1 MMNLDS
7 LIPVDGPELHFDR
20 AEYDRRVARTR
31 ELMQAEGIDA
41 LVVSNPSNILYL
53 TGYATTM
60 PSGYARLIIPAE
72 GEVRVHCS
80 EVEAPSFLCSSTVT
94 ADQIELFE
102 WTNAHECAVELARL
116 ISGLGFD
123 GKRVGL
129 EMGQAENFA
138 IGALDARSYIALTQ
152 TLPNATFVDATGVVL
167 EVRLIKTAKELE
179 YMREAGRITWAG
191 LQAGLNAIHDGTTD
205 NQVIAAVYNAL
216 KSEGSEAASIDPMI
230 ISGPR
235 TGWMPH
241 VPYENKPIVK
251 GDPVYFEITG
261 THHRYNAPSM
271 RTAVVGEPSP
281 GVKQLAQANIDTIN
295 ALLGSIKPGRTGHDV
310 AVEVSGPLASVPDA
324 WFHGGYGYSIGLGT
338 QPTWT
343 EAPMYIAEGCHREL
357 QPGMTF
363 HLAVCSLVPSK
374 FGAGFSE
381 SIVITEDGCETL
393 TPYKDFRL
401 TIR

>member
-1 MMNLDS
+1 MINLDS
-7 LIPVDGPELHFDR
+7 LIPKDGPELHFDR

-31 ELMQAEGIDA
+31 ELMQADGLDV

-60 PSGYARLIIPAE
+60 PSGYARLILPAD
-72 GEVRVHCS
+72 GDLRVHCS
-80 EVEAPSFLCSSTVT
+80 EVEVPSFLCSSTIT

-102 WTNAHECAVELARL
+102 WTNAHQCAVELARL
-116 ISGLGFD
+116 LAGLGFA
-123 GKRVGL
+123 GKRLGL

-138 IGALDARSYIALTQ
+138 IGALDARSYVALTE
-152 TLPNATFVDATGVVL
+152 TIPNATLVDATQIVL
-167 EVRLIKTAKELE
+167 EVRLIKTAKEVE

-191 LQAGLNAIHDGTTD
+191 LQAGLNAVNVGATD
-205 NQVIAAVYNAL
+205 NTVVAAVYNTL
-216 KSEGSEAASIDPMI
+216 KLEGSEACSIDPMV

-241 VPYENKPIVK
+241 VPYENKPINQ
-251 GDPVYFEITG
+251 GDSVYFEITG

-271 RTAVVGEPSP
+271 RTAVLGQPSE
-281 GVKQLAQANIDTIN
+281 GLRQLAQANIDTIN
-295 ALLGSIKPGRTGHDV
+295 SLLGTIKPGRTGHDI
-310 AVEVSGPLASVPDA
+310 AREVSAPLASVPGA

-357 QPGMTF
+357 KPGMTF
-363 HLAVCSLVPSK
+363 HLAICSLVPSQ

-393 TPYKDFRL
+393 TPNKDFHL
-401 TIR
+401 AIR